1 MAIKLGV
8 IMDPIGGINIKKD
21 TTFAMM
27 LAAQARG
34 LEIYYMEQKDL
45 SVVDSKAF
53 VSASRISVEDNE
65 AGWYQ
70 LGERRD
76 VPLNEFDVLL
86 MRKDPPF
93 DIEYVYTT
101 YILELVQKEG
111 VLVINDPAGLRD
123 ISEKMFINFFPQCI
137 APTLVSR
144 SKNQIKKFLDD
155 HRDIVVKPLHGMGG
169 QSVFHIAKAD
179 KNTNVILE
187 TLTEHESRFI
197 MAQKYLPA
205 ISEGDKRILLIDGKP
220 FDYALARIPMEG
232 ETRGNL
238 AAGGTGEGVE
248 LSERDRWICDQVGP
262 RLRDMG
268 MLFVGLD
275 VIGDYLTEIN
285 VTSPTCVRE
294 LDAIYHLDIAG
305 LFIETVK
312 KRVKSGKS
320 IT

>member
-1 MAIKLGV
+1 MKLGV
-8 IMDPIGGINIKKD
+8 IMDPVGGIDIKKD

-27 LAAQARG
+27 LAAQKRG
-34 LEIYYMEQKDL
+34 LELYYMEQRDL
-45 SVVDSKAF
+45 SVIDGNAF
-53 VSASRISVEDNE
+53 ASTARINVQDNKTS
-65 AGWYQ
+65 WYQ
-70 LGERRD
+70 LAERRH
-76 VPLNEFDVLL
+76 VPLTDFDALL

-93 DIEYVYTT
+93 DIEYIYTT
-101 YILELVQKEG
+101 YILELAQKQG

-144 SKNQIKKFLDD
+144 SKNQIRAFLDEY
-155 HRDIVVKPLHGMGG
+155 RDIVVKPLHGMGG
-169 QSVFHIAKAD
+169 QSVFHVRRAD

-187 TLTEHESRFI
+187 TLTGHESRFI
-197 MAQKYLPA
+197 MAQKYLEE
-205 ISEGDKRILLIDGKP
+205 ISAGDKRILLIDGEP
-220 FDYALARIPMEG
+220 ADYALARIPMEG

-238 AAGGTGEGVE
+238 AAGGTGKGVE
-248 LSERDRWICDQVGP
+248 LSERDRWICAQVGP

-294 LDAIYHLDIAG
+294 LDAIYNLDIAG
-305 LFIETVK
+305 RFIETVEK
-312 KRVKSGKS
+312 KVGSGDS
-320 IT
+320 VG

>member
-1 MAIKLGV
+1 
-8 IMDPIGGINIKKD
+8 MDPIGGINIKKD

-34 LEIYYMEQKDL
+34 LELYYMEQRHL
-45 SVVDSKAF
+45 SVVDGKAF
-53 VSASRISVEDNE
+53 VSASSIRVEDNA
-65 AGWYQ
+65 AGWYR
-70 LGERRD
+70 LAERRH
-76 VPLNEFDVLL
+76 VPLTEFDVLL

-93 DIEYVYTT
+93 NIEYVYTT
-101 YILELVQKEG
+101 YILELAQKEG
-111 VLVINDPAGLRD
+111 TLVINDPSGLRD

-144 SKNQIKKFLDD
+144 DKNQIKSFLQE

-169 QSVFHIAKAD
+169 QSVFHIGESD

-187 TLTEHESRFI
+187 TLTGHETRFI

-205 ISEGDKRILLIDGKP
+205 ISEGDKRILLIDGEP
-220 FDYALARIPMEG
+220 VDYALARIPMAG

-238 AAGGTGEGVE
+238 AAGGTGKGVE
-248 LSERDRWICDQVGP
+248 LSKRDRWICDQVGP

-275 VIGDYLTEIN
+275 VIGDHLTEIN
-285 VTSPTCVRE
+285 VTSPTCLRE
-294 LDAIYHLDIAG
+294 LEAIYQLDIAG
-305 LFIETVK
+305 QFIETVE
-312 KRVKSGKS
+312 KRLKSGKGV
-320 IT
+320 T